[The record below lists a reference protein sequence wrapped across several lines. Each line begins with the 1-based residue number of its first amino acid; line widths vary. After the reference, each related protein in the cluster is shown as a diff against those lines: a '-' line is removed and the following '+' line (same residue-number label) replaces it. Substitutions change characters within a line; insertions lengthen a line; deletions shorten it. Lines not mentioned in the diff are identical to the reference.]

1 MPIPKITD
9 RSNDFLKTIYETV
22 FLGEGIRYR
31 QQART
36 PKLLLER
43 VLVGSVVV
51 PMATHAVFEV
61 F

>member
-36 PKLLLER
+36 SKLLLER